1 MKANT
6 YLYKKIK
13 KIDHD
18 VLRPTFH
25 FNAPVGWIND
35 PNGLIYYKNYYQ
47 LYYQYNPYAPHWDSM
62 HWGHARSKD
71 GIHWQDMPVAMK
83 PDHEY
88 DKSGVFSGSAIEKGG
103 KLYVIYT
110 GHVDENGKAVETQCV
125 AVSDDGVDFKKY
137 KNNPV
142 MTIADL
148 PGEVDESNFRDPKV
162 FEHDGKYYCVIAAAI
177 NGHGSLIL
185 FESEDLLHWSFKSIL
200 LQGEKYGL
208 MTECPDYFNID
219 GKDYLAF
226 SVILGDDKHSIVY
239 IAEGHMDWQTF
250 KFELEKCD
258 RLDDGDDFY
267 ASQSFMNEK
276 GERIVIP
283 WLRSADHVNYLEES
297 GHLWNGMMGIPRKL
311 TIDNNELIQSPLGK
325 FKQISLSD
333 SEITLGINQ
342 LAEDIPVSYSLI
354 LKGDNGEIYITRTN
368 ESQYTID
375 IHSPAFTE
383 ELVWHSNK
391 HKLTLVIDN
400 SSLEIFSQTKTLSVV
415 TFIAGINRMELK
427 KVDL

>member
-6 YLYKKIK
+6 YLYKKIR

-162 FEHDGKYYCVIAAAI
+162 FEHDGKYYCVIAAA
-177 NGHGSLIL
+177 
-185 FESEDLLHWSFKSIL
+185 
-200 LQGEKYGL
+200 
-208 MTECPDYFNID
+208 
-219 GKDYLAF
+219 
-226 SVILGDDKHSIVY
+226 
-239 IAEGHMDWQTF
+239 
-250 KFELEKCD
+250 D
-258 RLDDGDDFY
+258 R
-267 ASQSFMNEK
+267 K
-276 GERIVIP
+276 
-283 WLRSADHVNYLEES
+283 
-297 GHLWNGMMGIPRKL
+297 
-311 TIDNNELIQSPLGK
+311 
-325 FKQISLSD
+325 
-333 SEITLGINQ
+333 
-342 LAEDIPVSYSLI
+342 
-354 LKGDNGEIYITRTN
+354 
-368 ESQYTID
+368 
-375 IHSPAFTE
+375 
-383 ELVWHSNK
+383 
-391 HKLTLVIDN
+391 
-400 SSLEIFSQTKTLSVV
+400 SVV
-415 TFIAGINRMELK
+415 
-427 KVDL
+427 